1 MRSLRINATAVI
13 ASVALCLTPTMASA
27 AVAPV
32 QSINPLVAVGVFGS
46 AASAQ
51 AACGSAAS
59 AAAAAGAAAV
69 AQGQPN
75 CVLPV
80 VDAPP
85 PVPVAEAPP
94 AVLPPA
100 GGGIGIAPIL
110 LGLLGIA
117 ALVALLA
124 KDDDGDEAPASPN

>member
-13 ASVALCLTPTMASA
+13 AGLALCFSPTIASA
-27 AVAPV
+27 AVTSAPTL
-32 QSINPLVAVGVFGS
+32 NPLIAVGVFGS

-51 AACGSAAS
+51 AACGAATS

-69 AQGQPN
+69 AQGQPG

-85 PVPVAEAPP
+85 PVPVSEAPP

-117 ALVALLA
+117 ALVAVLA
-124 KDDDGDEAPASPN
+124 KGDGGDEAPASPN